1 MNGPPPPSPALKP
14 VSNPTN
20 QSPAQTTSERDRN
33 RNGSGSKSPA
43 EGNSKEGK
51 RNNGPRAGPVTGAG
65 PNEDTR
71 QLQKLDRVF
80 RT

>member
-1 MNGPPPPSPALKP
+1 MNDPPPPSASKS

-20 QSPAQTTSERDRN
+20 QSPAQAMSERGRN

-43 EGNSKEGK
+43 EGNSKEAK
-51 RNNGPRAGPVTGAG
+51 RDNSLRSGPVAGAG